1 MDLRDCYMEEDLFPK
16 IFTDYEEREYGIL
29 FFNTDNKDSYDSN
42 HAVIYKDKIP
52 DLQYVLSDI
61 IAFYQ
66 EKGSRP
72 IIYQSM
78 LDDNWFDKI
87 REELSAAGFES
98 WIEDQEYMLQ
108 VDENRIIPNS
118 DITVRIVSEWSDGI
132 ENVFIEAE
140 EPWEIKVAKKTLDCP
155 ETWMFAASMNGKIV
169 GRALFYNYVE
179 WCRRN
184 GIDNVYI
191 WPDGETPK
199 RIYEEGGYRVVQV
212 RRAGRAVI
220 REKRL

>member
-16 IFTDYEEREYGIL
+16 IFTHYEEREYGIL

-108 VDENRIIPNS
+108 ADENRIIPNP
-118 DITVRIVSEWSDGI
+118 DITVRRVSEWSDGI

-155 ETWMFAASMNGKIV
+155 ES
-169 GRALFYNYVE
+169 
-179 WCRRN
+179 
-184 GIDNVYI
+184 
-191 WPDGETPK
+191 
-199 RIYEEGGYRVVQV
+199 
-212 RRAGRAVI
+212 
-220 REKRL
+220 